1 MCFHLPVLFSAVFI
15 PALSNS
21 NVVMFL
27 KDGVASISEKL
38 VSIQTNEFSTDF
50 WPSALAI
57 TDIAVCFVVAIVST
71 ASSFQQE
78 PDHNSVA

>member
-50 WPSALAI
+50 WPSAF
-57 TDIAVCFVVAIVST
+57 VCALNGGCHSAGVG
-71 ASSFQQE
+71 
-78 PDHNSVA
+78 